1 MSWSIISADA
11 LRVFTMLLIAFVAFG
26 MLAMVFPQTPMV
38 KNLADRNQLPVDS
51 LMAQPIAIEISLPET
66 LCDSLEKFI
75 WENLAGVKWV
85 RNH

>member
-1 MSWSIISADA
+1 MVSEEKNWVFKHIVVA
-11 LRVFTMLLIAFVAFG
+11 LIAFG
-26 MLAMVFPQTPMV
+26 MLAMVFPHTPMA
-38 KNLADRNQLPVDS
+38 KNLADRNQLPADS

-66 LCDSLEKFI
+66 LWDSLEKFI